1 MWRRYGTFCLVVLA
15 LGMFGCGKSA
25 GTGGPAPEATQ
36 ATAASNAAAAD
47 DGPAASIGKFLDA
60 VRTGNDEKATQMLS
74 ATARAKLAES
84 GARRSVTPPASDT
97 AKFEVGKVEYV
108 GEDGARVACT
118 WTDLDENGKPRSD
131 NALWVLRHEADGW
144 RVAGVAAEI
153 FKGEPPLLLN
163 FEDPADMAKKQ
174 EWLRAEVARRAQ
186 AEKSQASKEEKPQ
199 ESVRR

>member
-1 MWRRYGTFCLVVLA
+1 
-15 LGMFGCGKSA
+15 MFGCGKSG
-25 GTGGPAPEATQ
+25 GTGAGAPGAQQATTT
-36 ATAASNAAAAD
+36 ATAAAPAD
-47 DGPAASIGKFLDA
+47 DGPAASVGKFLEA

-84 GARRSVTPPASDT
+84 DARRSVTPPASDT
-97 AKFEVGKVEYV
+97 ARFEVGKVEYL

-118 WTDLDENGKPRSD
+118 WTDLDENGKLRTD
-131 NALWVLRHEADGW
+131 NALWVLRHEAEGW
-144 RVAGVAAEI
+144 RVAGVAATI

-186 AEKSQASKEEKPQ
+186 AEKSQAAVEEKPQ
-199 ESVRR
+199 EPVRR